1 VVLRQTLT
9 LFVVGLAMIPLQA
22 QQAPQPAASGAPA
35 GTQQSSQGGAQGSQ
49 PAAQGSQP
57 AGNTM
62 TPVQRADATAKGE
75 LKNPYSDSDAAA
87 VDAGQKL
94 YMAYA
99 CSGCHGGTGGG
110 GMCPPLT
117 NDIWVYGGDDD
128 TLFRLIAYG
137 SDTLQSK
144 GYSRKSQENVV
155 GAMPPMGQIVKT
167 DEDLWHILAFVRSN
181 YHGAPECKLG
191 CGAK

>member
-1 VVLRQTLT
+1 VVLTQTLAV
-9 LFVVGLAMIPLQA
+9 FVVGLAMIPLQA
-22 QQAPQPAASGAPA
+22 QQPPQPAAAAAPA
-35 GTQQSSQGGAQGSQ
+35 GTQPSSQPSSQPGAQGSQ
-49 PAAQGSQP
+49 PAGS
-57 AGNTM
+57 TM

-94 YMAYA
+94 YMNYA

-110 GMCPPLT
+110 GMCPALT

-144 GYSRKSQENVV
+144 GYSRKASENVV

>member
-1 VVLRQTLT
+1 VLRQTST

-22 QQAPQPAASGAPA
+22 QQPPQPAASGAPA
-35 GTQQSSQGGAQGSQ
+35 GTQQSSQAGAQGSQ
-49 PAAQGSQP
+49 AGAQGPQP

-167 DEDLWHILAFVRSN
+167 DEDLWHILAFVRAN

>member
-1 VVLRQTLT
+1 MLRQTLT

-22 QQAPQPAASGAPA
+22 QQAPQPAAPGAPA
-35 GTQQSSQGGAQGSQ
+35 GTQRSSQAGAQGSQ
-49 PAAQGSQP
+49 AGAQGSQP

-128 TLFRLIAYG
+128 TLFRLVAYG

-144 GYSRKSQENVV
+144 GYSRKASENVV

-167 DEDLWHILAFVRSN
+167 DEDLWHILAFVRAN